1 MQNGFIRLALAMVT
15 SACVAPSVG
24 AAQSR
29 AITFNEDVAPI
40 VFTKCSSC
48 HRPGESAPFSLLSFD
63 DVKRRGS
70 LIVAVTSARR
80 MPPWKAEEGDYAFAH
95 DRRLSDAQIG
105 TFKKWVTAGMPE
117 GPANTRPHPPQF
129 PDGWQLG
136 TPDLVVKMSDA
147 YKVPADGPDIYRNFA
162 IPLNTTEDRWVR
174 AIEFRPGARTVVH
187 HSLFYA
193 DATGS
198 ARKQEADDP
207 EPGFGSGMGGFAGG
221 ALRRR
226 FGLGG
231 AGAGQ
236 SGGAAV
242 EPGGGAAAAASGVI
256 ADPSGGAL
264 GGWAVGAQA
273 RALPDGLAYFLPKGS
288 DLVLSSHFHP
298 SGKVEEEISTVG
310 LYFAKAPPQQSFAGI
325 QLPPLFGALTGLNI
339 PAGSKDYSISDSFVL
354 PVDVKAFGASAHAHY
369 LAKQMHLTA
378 TLPSGETKKILWIND
393 WDFAWQ
399 DQYQFQEFI
408 ALPKGTRLDVTVTY
422 DNSADNPRNP
432 SSPPKL
438 VRWGEGSF
446 DEMGSMSLLVVAEHE
461 RELKELQGAVQ
472 MHVRQSFM
480 KRLGMGR
487 R

>member
-1 MQNGFIRLALAMVT
+1 MQNRFIRLALAMVT

-63 DVKRRGS
+63 DVQRRGS

-80 MPPWKAEEGDYAFAH
+80 MPLWKAEEGDYAFVH

-117 GPANTRPHPPQF
+117 GPANTRPQPPKF

-198 ARKQEADDP
+198 ARHR
-207 EPGFGSGMGGFAGG
+207 S
-221 ALRRR
+221 L
-226 FGLGG
+226 
-231 AGAGQ
+231 
-236 SGGAAV
+236 
-242 EPGGGAAAAASGVI
+242 
-256 ADPSGGAL
+256 
-264 GGWAVGAQA
+264 A
-273 RALPDGLAYFLPKGS
+273 RSRA
-288 DLVLSSHFHP
+288 
-298 SGKVEEEISTVG
+298 
-310 LYFAKAPPQQSFAGI
+310 
-325 QLPPLFGALTGLNI
+325 
-339 PAGSKDYSISDSFVL
+339 
-354 PVDVKAFGASAHAHY
+354 
-369 LAKQMHLTA
+369 
-378 TLPSGETKKILWIND
+378 
-393 WDFAWQ
+393 
-399 DQYQFQEFI
+399 
-408 ALPKGTRLDVTVTY
+408 
-422 DNSADNPRNP
+422 
-432 SSPPKL
+432 
-438 VRWGEGSF
+438 
-446 DEMGSMSLLVVAEHE
+446 
-461 RELKELQGAVQ
+461 
-472 MHVRQSFM
+472 
-480 KRLGMGR
+480 
-487 R
+487 

>member
-1 MQNGFIRLALAMVT
+1 MRANRFVPLALAIVT
-15 SACVAPSVG
+15 GAFAAPSG
-24 AAQSR
+24 AAAQNR
-29 AITFNEDVAPI
+29 PITFNEDIAPI
-40 VFTKCSSC
+40 VFSKCSSC

-70 LIVAVTSARR
+70 LIATVTSTRR
-80 MPPWKAEEGDYAFAH
+80 MPPWKADEGDYAFAH
-95 DRRLSDAQIG
+95 DRRLSEAQIG
-105 TFKKWVTAGMPE
+105 TFKQWVAAGMPE
-117 GPANTRPHPPQF
+117 GPSNMRPQPPKF
-129 PDGWQLG
+129 PEGWQLG

-162 IPLNTTEDRWVR
+162 IPLNTTEDHWVR
-174 AIEFRPGARTVVH
+174 AVEFRPGARTVVH

-231 AGAGQ
+231 AGTAGA
-236 SGGAAV
+236 G
-242 EPGGGAAAAASGVI
+242 PGGGAAAASGVI

-310 LYFAKAPPQQSFAGI
+310 IYFAKAPPKQSFAGI

-378 TLPSGETKKILWIND
+378 TLPSGETRKILWIND

-399 DQYQFQEFI
+399 DQYQFDEFI

-432 SSPPKL
+432 SSPPKM

-446 DEMGSMSLLVVAEHE
+446 DEMGSMSLLVVAAQESD
-461 RELKELQGAVQ
+461 LPTLQTTVQ
-472 MHVRQSFM
+472 THVRQAFM
-480 KRLGMGR
+480 KRMSMGR
-487 R
+487 VQ